1 MPFKGDRII
10 PSLSSCSNWDKTGV
24 GVGMGV
30 GVGGG
35 VGSGSNVG
43 VAAGGLVGV
52 SSVATTTSSVAPPLH
67 ADKERD
73 VAIRESE
80 TRTNRDLFPLGGK
93 LKEFITD

>member
-1 MPFKGDRII
+1 
-10 PSLSSCSNWDKTGV
+10 
-24 GVGMGV
+24 MGV
-30 GVGGG
+30 GVG

-52 SSVATTTSSVAPPLH
+52 GSVATTTTSSVASPLH

-73 VAIRESE
+73 VAIRESA

-93 LKEFITD
+93 LKEFGTD

>member
-30 GVGGG
+30 GVG

-93 LKEFITD
+93 LKEFGTD